1 MDKFIH
7 KLAPIALSLACLTF
21 SSVATANTTTQSDAQ
36 ILVNDAKHY
45 AKAYGISETEAMKRI
60 LLMHTLG
67 DKIEALKTL
76 HQNNLAGIYFDNGD
90 KFGLTIVLKGNN
102 IPQATKLV
110 RDATKVVNDTTNN
123 VLGTVG
129 GLTHNVP
136 VVNSLDLK
144 QATQILEQTLELPI
158 TFVGG
163 AVDTYVN
170 QVAKLEQGG
179 QALREQI
186 PSLNGT
192 YFDERDQIFVVE
204 ANIEQSKKA
213 NLDEKKIEQ
222 IATGIL
228 NAPVKVKMSDSLLQ
242 NTAFRGGSQLKIAD
256 ASRDLCTS
264 GFTVKDSR
272 TGKLGIITAGHCG
285 EKLITYVDKDGT
297 NIKMELVRSKL
308 DGEAD
313 IAFYAPTSQY
323 RTTKASPSFYADSSA
338 NARNLVGS
346 VSVSET
352 NKKTWARTGSFL
364 CTFGHTTEL
373 QSCGEVTSLDF
384 KPTMNFP
391 EQCGM
396 QGSGKKIDCG
406 PNFVLIE
413 PKEKKGQEPLRCAKG
428 DSGGPWFAYGN
439 AYGITKGS
447 AFTGNQCH
455 FTFYTPIDRLKDI
468 GVQLYTEK

>member
-7 KLAPIALSLACLTF
+7 KLVPIALSLACLTF
-21 SSVATANTTTQSDAQ
+21 SSVATANTTTQSNAQ
-36 ILVNDAKHY
+36 ILANDAKHY
-45 AKAYGISETEAMKRI
+45 AKAYGVSETEAMKRI

-67 DKIEALKTL
+67 DKIEALKAL

-228 NAPVKVKMSDSLLQ
+228 NAPVKVKMSDGQYSHQ
-242 NTAFRGGSQLKIAD
+242 DFRGGSTLKSTSI
-256 ASRDLCTS
+256 CTT
-264 GFTVKDSR
+264 GFTVKDRSS
-272 TGKLGIITAGHCG
+272 GDIGIITAGHCNFG
-285 EKLITYVDKDGT
+285 TANYIDRDGT
-297 NIKMELVRSKL
+297 NITMKRVRYELSAKS
-308 DGEAD
+308 DM
-313 IAFYAPTSQY
+313 AFFVPLKSSD
-323 RTTKASPSFYADSSA
+323 KGSPSFYPDSGKTP
-338 NARNLVGS
+338 RTLIDWKS
-346 VSVSET
+346 VSQT
-352 NKKTWARTGSFL
+352 NEKGTIETGSFI
-364 CTFGHTTEL
+364 CTFGQTTGV
-373 QSCGEVTSLDF
+373 QSCGEVTNKKFAPNMVDDNGNPVGCGEAGKDF
-384 KPTMNFP
+384 IP
-391 EQCGM
+391 CGN
-396 QGSGKKIDCG
+396 
-406 PNFVLIE
+406 NFVRVE
-413 PKEKKGQEPLRCAKG
+413 PKAKKGQPDLRCAGG
-428 DSGGPWFAYGN
+428 DSGGPWFAYGS
-439 AYGITKGS
+439 AYGIHKGGSVIKGGGGKCSS
-447 AFTGNQCH
+447 AV
-455 FTFYTPIDRLKDI
+455 YTPIIRINDLNTT
-468 GVQLYTEK
+468 LYYGK